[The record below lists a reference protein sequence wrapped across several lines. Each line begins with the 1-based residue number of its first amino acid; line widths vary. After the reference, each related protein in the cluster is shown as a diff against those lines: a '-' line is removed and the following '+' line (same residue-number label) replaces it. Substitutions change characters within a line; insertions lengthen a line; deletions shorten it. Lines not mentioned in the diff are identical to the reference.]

1 MPDVYNWHLGR
12 TMAYPY
18 EEAHPQRQFAAVFNI
33 NRCIGCQTCTGS
45 CKATWTF
52 SRGQE
57 YMWWNNVE
65 SKPYGSYPQHW
76 DIKILQKLDDAH
88 TAAGQ
93 AATWDAGQSSETA
106 PYGVYNG
113 LTLTEAGGPN
123 EQVLG
128 YLPADNEWRAPNFYE
143 DTATSYKGGKLGISP
158 EGASLPE
165 HQTWFFYLMRLCNH
179 CSYPACLAACPRKA
193 IYKRPEDGI
202 VLIDQERCRGYR
214 KCVEA
219 CPYKKAMYRG
229 VTGTSEKC
237 VGCYPR
243 VEGSDPL
250 SNGVP
255 METRCMAVCPGKIR
269 LNGLVD
275 IADDGA
281 WIENPQHPLYYLV
294 RIEQVALP
302 LYPQFGTEP
311 NIYYIPPRWAPRAY
325 LHQMFGPGV
334 DQAIARY
341 TAPSRELLAVLQ
353 LFRTTQT
360 MIFRYAIEEGPL
372 VLEREVNGQPWRMY
386 NDTVIGFDADDREI
400 VRLSVVEP
408 IHERSADRLNSI

>member
-76 DIKILQKLDDAH
+76 DIKILQKLDEAH
-88 TAAGQ
+88 AAAGQ
-93 AATWDAGQSSETA
+93 AATWDADQSSETA

-275 IADDGA
+275 IADDGS
-281 WIENPQHPLYYLV
+281 WIENPHHPLYYLV

-372 VLEREVNGQPWRMY
+372 VLEREVNGQPWQMY